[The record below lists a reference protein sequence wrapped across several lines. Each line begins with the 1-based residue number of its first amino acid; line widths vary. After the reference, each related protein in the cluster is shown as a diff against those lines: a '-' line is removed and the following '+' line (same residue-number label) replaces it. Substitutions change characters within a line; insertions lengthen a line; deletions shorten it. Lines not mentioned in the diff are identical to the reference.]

1 MCIIC
6 VEYEK
11 KRLTI
16 KEARRALVEMV
27 NTETIDKAHAK
38 EIEHKLNQDGGYWF
52 PEWDIY
58 IPYDDTPA
66 E

>member
-11 KRLTI
+11 ERLTI
-16 KEARRALVEMV
+16 KEARRALKEMV
-27 NTETIDKAHAK
+27 LTDGIDKAHAE
-38 EIEHKLNQDGGYWF
+38 EIEHKLNQDDGYWF

-58 IPYDDTPA
+58 IPYEP
-66 E
+66 EQ

>member
-16 KEARRALVEMV
+16 KEARRALTEMV
-27 NTETIDKAHAK
+27 NTETIDEAHAK
-38 EIEHKLNQDGGYWF
+38 EIEHKLNQDEGYWF

-58 IPYDDTPA
+58 IPYDAPT